1 MIDQVILGRVSLD
14 FQTAITP
21 GIGWA
26 LGEFEISIDKRR
38 SVQKGSA
45 DIRSL
50 PGHKKVQNID
60 LFPVSLKKYL
70 YNLYHSYKL
79 TIYICMSKHLYT
91 FN

>member
-14 FQTAITP
+14 SQTAITP
-21 GIGWA
+21 GIDWA